1 MAPSSKRP
9 VSNGT
14 GTPSSY
20 RQSPLHIHP
29 KMNPGRWQQLLLSL
43 CLVCVVG
50 WAIMMVNAAAFQRG
64 EPLPVVLQV
73 GGGNLLS
80 SGSLPPAAL
89 AGSSNEPEP
98 AEPGESLATKLE
110 GNFVTLEAAASAVGN
125 QPQAAAEAGGGEPLL
140 EGSSQCS
147 DPGGGWRASC
157 EATEIVVKAE
167 VRDSSAV

>member
-1 MAPSSKRP
+1 
-9 VSNGT
+9 
-14 GTPSSY
+14 
-20 RQSPLHIHP
+20 
-29 KMNPGRWQQLLLSL
+29 
-43 CLVCVVG
+43 
-50 WAIMMVNAAAFQRG
+50 MMVNAAAFQRG

-110 GNFVTLEAAASAVGN
+110 GNFVTLEAAASSGN
-125 QPQAAAEAGGGEPLL
+125 QPEAAAEAGGGEPLL